1 MTTTGPTPAP
11 ALRGERPYK
20 VPRHPAPIDLWLHA
34 NEGPPPPAALYDA
47 LAARG
52 PELLQRYPAGTAAV
66 EAALAERL
74 GVAPTRVLVTA
85 GGDDA
90 LDRAFRAFLWP
101 GREVVLP
108 VPTFVMLER
117 YARLAGATVRTIPW
131 PGGPWP
137 LDAALAAIG
146 PDTGAVAVV
155 SPNNPTGAVITGAA
169 LRELAAAA
177 PGAAILCDLAY
188 AEFADEDLTAV
199 ALELDN
205 ALVFRTLSKA
215 WGLAGARVGY
225 VVGPE
230 PLVAVLRAAG
240 NPYSVS
246 APSAALA
253 LAHLASG
260 EPQMARYCD
269 RVRAERGALRGL
281 LVDLGVDCP
290 ESQGNFVL
298 ARFRAPARALWLRD
312 ALAALGIGVR
322 AFPGEPHLEDAV
334 RVTCPGDAAA
344 LDRVLRAVRAALAPT
359 ALIVDDLFALE
370 AVDGAAAWFFS
381 ADPAALAAARAMGA
395 VPIALDPAPESA
407 PAALQSAS
415 ARVVP
420 HPDALEEV
428 LP

>member
-1 MTTTGPTPAP
+1 MTRGPTVAR
-11 ALRGERPYK
+11 ALRGERPYR

-34 NEGPPPPAALYDA
+34 NEGPPPPEALFDA
-47 LAARG
+47 LVAHGA
-52 PELLQRYPAGTAAV
+52 ELLRRYPSNAAAV
-66 EAALAERL
+66 EATLAARL
-74 GVAPTRVLVTA
+74 GVAPAQVLVTA

-101 GREVVLP
+101 GRQVVLP

-117 YARLAGATVRTIPW
+117 YARLAGATVVTVPW
-131 PGGPWP
+131 RDGPFP
-137 LDAALAAIG
+137 LPAVLVATG
-146 PDTGAVAVV
+146 PDTGAIAVV
-155 SPNNPTGAVITGAA
+155 SPNNPTGAVISAAA
-169 LRELAAAA
+169 LRELAATA
-177 PGAAILCDLAY
+177 PQAAILCDLAY
-188 AEFADEDLTAV
+188 AEFADEDLTPV
-199 ALELDN
+199 ALELGN

-240 NPYSVS
+240 NPYAVA

-260 EPQMARYCD
+260 EAPMAQYCA
-269 RVRAERGALRGL
+269 RVRVERAALRAL
-281 LVDLGVDCP
+281 LLDLGVECP

-298 ARFRAPARALWLRD
+298 ARFPAPARARWLRD
-312 ALAALGIGVR
+312 ALAGLGIGVR

-334 RVTCPGDAAA
+334 RITCPGEPSQ
-344 LDRVLRAVRAALAPT
+344 LERVLSAVRAALAPT
-359 ALIVDDLFALE
+359 ALIVEDLFALE

-381 ADPAALAAARAMGA
+381 ADPAALAAARALGA
-395 VPIALDPAPESA
+395 VPIALDPAPDSA
-407 PAALQSAS
+407 PAALRSAS
-415 ARVVP
+415 ARVVS
-420 HPDALEEV
+420 HPDALDEV